1 MNLHFAL
8 EVEGERG
15 GDGDGGG
22 GGGFLHFLCYM
33 GFVIG
38 GGDFNIFFPF
48 FSPPLITIPSL
59 PFPSLPFPFS
69 FPLTLSF
76 SIPFLCGNSMIGI
89 GLVSI

>member
-1 MNLHFAL
+1 MFFLLDFFLLFHFL
-8 EVEGERG
+8 ESTFCTWGGGERG
-15 GDGDGGG
+15 GDGGGGGGG

-48 FSPPLITIPSL
+48 FPPPLIIIPYL
-59 PFPSLPFPFS
+59 P

-76 SIPFLCGNSMIGI
+76 PFLFHSFVEI
-89 GLVSI
+89 V